1 MTRSLALTQTDC
13 WNRIGVRGDRSCP
26 ELATV
31 VHCHNCPVFAAAG
44 RTFLDAPYPDGYLQ
58 EWAQRL
64 AAPREEAATDLKSV
78 LIFRLDEEWLA
89 LPVDVLIEVTTPRP
103 IHRVPH
109 RGGLLAGLVNIRGE
123 LQMCVRLKQL
133 LGITQRKD
141 AEEEPRKPASA
152 APTRLLV
159 VQREAERWVFP
170 VDEVAQVYRFPI
182 HELTQVPATLARSAV
197 RFSRGV
203 LVWQGHSVGYLDEAP
218 LFHRLRTSIR

>member
-1 MTRSLALTQTDC
+1 MSHPLAITQTDC

-44 RTFLDAPYPDGYLQ
+44 RRFLDAPYPDGYLQ

-123 LQMCVRLKQL
+123 LQLCVRLKQL
-133 LGITQRKD
+133 LGITGRENER
-141 AEEEPRKPASA
+141 EEARKPANA
-152 APTRLLV
+152 ALARLLV

-170 VDEVAQVYRFPI
+170 VDEVAQVFRFPI
-182 HELTQVPATLARSAV
+182 HELTRVPATLARSAV

-203 LVWQGHSVGYLDEAP
+203 FVWQGHSVGYLDEAS
-218 LFHRLRTSIR
+218 LFQRLRTTIR

>member
-44 RTFLDAPYPDGYLQ
+44 RQFLDAPYPDGYLQ

-89 LPVDVLIEVTTPRP
+89 LSVEVLIEVTTPRQV
-103 IHRVPH
+103 HRVPH
-109 RGGLLAGLVNIRGE
+109 RGGLLEG
-123 LQMCVRLKQL
+123 
-133 LGITQRKD
+133 
-141 AEEEPRKPASA
+141 
-152 APTRLLV
+152 
-159 VQREAERWVFP
+159 
-170 VDEVAQVYRFPI
+170 
-182 HELTQVPATLARSAV
+182 
-197 RFSRGV
+197 
-203 LVWQGHSVGYLDEAP
+203 
-218 LFHRLRTSIR
+218 